1 MDVEIKNNLS
11 IWPKREVKRYE
22 QEHPTLASRKLFPP
36 LARHGQREPGIR
48 NRIKVPAQNSLKHF
62 LDFERHLQNVPI
74 FHRTN
79 ECRRLLDSFKI
90 KDIRFLVMDS
100 KKILADEYS
109 ESRNRWCDLIGDI
122 FSTKTFSEDKVSKK
136 KKKRPK
142 YMLFI
147 DFINKGFDYIQL
159 SSILHDSAVVET
171 LPDKFQNDE
180 VPSIVYRLNN
190 TIRNKIFNY
199 KQTVNEIDVSDKST
213 YGTGLTSCQC
223 HNSSFV
229 DDNYGHIATGDL
241 RFIENSVLRKLL
253 CKGPN
258 YREPQ
263 TINWKK
269 CREKISIGLEVCA
282 KEMGDGENGLDLS
295 RWQNI
300 IMEKVGS
307 KIEHLKKK
315 ITPRQT
321 NPVLKREDVQTYLK
335 NLQKHFV
342 LVPID
347 KASNNIAIIC
357 KRFYVEVILKE
368 VGVLGDL
375 GNPTYTHADRES
387 IDIISE
393 NCEYTS
399 RLGYDVS
406 ENDKILPI
414 MYWIPKMH
422 KSPMGHRFIIASK
435 VCCTKKVSKSVSSAF
450 KLIFGQVECFHRKAK
465 FNSHY
470 AKFWVL
476 QNVDP
481 VIDILKKIN
490 KRNNA
495 KSISTYDFST
505 LYTKIPHSDLI
516 NRLSKIISFVFEGG
530 DAKYVNISET
540 GYASWGRSRSKTYF
554 SQSSLKIAVK
564 HLIQNCYFTVGN
576 ITMRQAIGIPMG
588 IDPAPFWENLYLYSY
603 EEEFVS
609 NLVLNGVPEG
619 KVRARHFHAS
629 RRFIDDLCAIND
641 GGEFGRSHPEIY
653 PPELELK
660 EEHAGHHATFL
671 CLEIKIE
678 GKKFIYKLYDKR
690 DNFPFDI
697 VRMPHMSSNIPK
709 AIFYSALVGE
719 FLRIGRSTLKFEH
732 FETKAKEL
740 LKRML
745 SQGANPSVS
754 HKMILKIMSKH
765 PEDFIQFKMDHND
778 ILESISR

>member
-1 MDVEIKNNLS
+1 M
-11 IWPKREVKRYE
+11 
-22 QEHPTLASRKLFPP
+22 
-36 LARHGQREPGIR
+36 
-48 NRIKVPAQNSLKHF
+48 
-62 LDFERHLQNVPI
+62 
-74 FHRTN
+74 
-79 ECRRLLDSFKI
+79 
-90 KDIRFLVMDS
+90 
-100 KKILADEYS
+100 
-109 ESRNRWCDLIGDI
+109 
-122 FSTKTFSEDKVSKK
+122 
-136 KKKRPK
+136 
-142 YMLFI
+142 
-147 DFINKGFDYIQL
+147 
-159 SSILHDSAVVET
+159 
-171 LPDKFQNDE
+171 
-180 VPSIVYRLNN
+180 
-190 TIRNKIFNY
+190 
-199 KQTVNEIDVSDKST
+199 
-213 YGTGLTSCQC
+213 
-223 HNSSFV
+223 
-229 DDNYGHIATGDL
+229 
-241 RFIENSVLRKLL
+241 
-253 CKGPN
+253 
-258 YREPQ
+258 
-263 TINWKK
+263 
-269 CREKISIGLEVCA
+269 
-282 KEMGDGENGLDLS
+282 
-295 RWQNI
+295 
-300 IMEKVGS
+300 
-307 KIEHLKKK
+307 
-315 ITPRQT
+315 
-321 NPVLKREDVQTYLK
+321 
-335 NLQKHFV
+335 
-342 LVPID
+342 
-347 KASNNIAIIC
+347 
-357 KRFYVEVILKE
+357 
-368 VGVLGDL
+368 
-375 GNPTYTHADRES
+375 
-387 IDIISE
+387 
-393 NCEYTS
+393 
-399 RLGYDVS
+399 
-406 ENDKILPI
+406 
-414 MYWIPKMH
+414 
-422 KSPMGHRFIIASK
+422 
-435 VCCTKKVSKSVSSAF
+435 
-450 KLIFGQVECFHRKAK
+450 
-465 FNSHY
+465 
-470 AKFWVL
+470 
-476 QNVDP
+476 
-481 VIDILKKIN
+481 
-490 KRNNA
+490 
-495 KSISTYDFST
+495 
-505 LYTKIPHSDLI
+505 YTKIPHSDLI

-588 IDPAPFWENLYLYSY
+588 IDPAPFWANLYLYSY